1 MVNVRPRIKRVIKFS
16 RAQEQKKALICS
28 AIKQLRPIE
37 FYYQHGYRTVE
48 PFALGIVLTDHEDN
62 LSLLCWQING
72 FSDLN
77 EIVGWKLYRVSDM
90 EDIEVQNTHFTGIR
104 PGYEPDALEMVQVI
118 CCVPKIEQAEV
129 PALAPIPVE
138 IPAPAP
144 IAMPMIEPIQP
155 IVFSVPEPP
164 PPPPPPPQAQIRP
177 IVRVL
182 SHNQLMERFRYAH
195 PQPLP
200 ELEDL
205 VWQEPLTA
213 PFPEPEVKPSQE
225 PSVIEYLPEAPLIKI
240 WPETPFSRLGLQPA

>member
-28 AIKQLRPIE
+28 AIRQLRPIE

-62 LSLLCWQING
+62 LSILCWQTSG

-90 EDIEVQNTHFTGIR
+90 DDIEVQNAHFTGIR

-118 CCVPKIEQAEV
+118 CCVPRIEQAEI
-129 PALAPIPVE
+129 PIPVE
-138 IPAPAP
+138 PPVPVAPVP
-144 IAMPMIEPIQP
+144 RIEPIQP
-155 IVFSVPEPP
+155 IVYCEPVAPP
-164 PPPPPPPQAQIRP
+164 PPPPPPPVQIRP

-200 ELEDL
+200 QLEDL

-213 PFPEPEVKPSQE
+213 PFPDPDIKPSQD
-225 PSVIEYLPEAPLIKI
+225 PSLIEFLPETPLIKI

>member
-28 AIKQLRPIE
+28 AIRQLRPIE

-62 LSLLCWQING
+62 LSLLCWQTSG

-90 EDIEVQNTHFTGIR
+90 EDIEVQNSHFTGIR
-104 PGYEPDALEMVQVI
+104 PGYDPENLEMVQVI
-118 CCVPKIEQAEV
+118 CCVPRVEQPEV
-129 PALAPIPVE
+129 PVAVAP
-138 IPAPAP
+138 PAPVVPA
-144 IAMPMIEPIQP
+144 PMIEPIQP
-155 IVFSVPEPP
+155 IAYCEPVAPAPP
-164 PPPPPPPQAQIRP
+164 PPPPPVQIRP

-195 PQPLP
+195 PQPIP
-200 ELEDL
+200 QLEDL

-213 PFPEPEVKPSQE
+213 PFPEPDVQPSKEE
-225 PSVIEYLPEAPLIKI
+225 PQVKI